1 MKNILLL
8 CLLIS
13 PLLMAK
19 PNLSPEVKNLLLE
32 AKKSVS
38 AVTQLELKEMIEK
51 DDDIVLLD
59 VRNPNEWKK
68 NTIKAKNIVKISRGF
83 LEVKYQKLILNK
95 YNKNDNFIVYCAL
108 EPRSVF
114 AAKRLKELGFKNV
127 RYLKSGLIGW

>member
-83 LEVKYQKLILNK
+83 LEVKYQKLILSK